1 MHIINIATA
10 IKKISVTESE
20 TLSFKTIISQLDFLI
35 KKLLFN
41 KTLEKKRFIVACK
54 QINRRNT

>member
-41 KTLEKKRFIVACK
+41 ETLENKRFIVACK